1 VSTKSSFDYAIVRVV
16 PRVERGEFLN
26 AGAILYSSTLGYLG
40 ARVALDRARLLAFA
54 PGVDVDD
61 VERALALIPLVCSGA
76 PGSGSVGALP
86 QTERFHWLTAP
97 RSTVVQTSAVHS
109 GLCTEP
115 EKMLESLLRTMVL
128 PPV

>member
-1 VSTKSSFDYAIVRVV
+1 VSAKSSFDYAIVRVV

-40 ARVALDRARLLAFA
+40 ARIALDRARLQAFA
-54 PGVDVDD
+54 PGVDVED

-76 PGSGSVGALP
+76 PGSGPVGALS

-115 EKMLESLLRTMVL
+115 ERMLESLLRTMVL
-128 PPV
+128 PPT